1 MTWLIQTNE
10 NTLSRHVVMNFDKH
24 LPSEGVMS
32 SGFHGIFR
40 QKTVMYTGDFDENIV
55 TIMESLSLNNNILS
69 FVKYYRFIIHLFNIQ
84 RSEQADLSNW
94 GLSVTSVLSPILLT
108 QYRLDWQIRE
118 KFLGWTEY
126 RIDYE
131 VWSCI

>member
-1 MTWLIQTNE
+1 
-10 NTLSRHVVMNFDKH
+10 MNFDKH

-69 FVKYYRFIIHLFNIQ
+69 FVKYYRFIIHLFHIQ
-84 RSEQADLSNW
+84 RSEQADLRNLGSFCDVRAIAHTLNAISF
-94 GLSVTSVLSPILLT
+94 GLTNSGEIFGMNG
-108 QYRLDWQIRE
+108 I
-118 KFLGWTEY
+118 
-126 RIDYE
+126 
-131 VWSCI
+131 